1 MQKNYFD
8 PMIGGTVDSTSRTSM
23 LFFLRSSDCLNFS
36 WEPLTDFS
44 CARKCNHQTALPLV
58 EGDVVGNPCTYH
70 IHSYTIY
77 IYTLYIAIFIVIFRL
92 KIYRST
98 GKSLPSPPSGQ
109 RPRKSAAAVSV
120 DLLARC
126 QRLQRC
132 GRLARCRSQAPV
144 ALQAAGGHWEAGL
157 RCYLPLKMGG
167 SG

>member
-1 MQKNYFD
+1 
-8 PMIGGTVDSTSRTSM
+8 MIGGTVDSTSRTSM
-23 LFFLRSSDCLNFS
+23 LFFPAIIGLSQLQLGTTHGFQLCSEVQSSNSSPVGWGRCCRK
-36 WEPLTDFS
+36 PLHIPYTFI
-44 CARKCNHQTALPLV
+44 
-58 EGDVVGNPCTYH
+58 YH
-70 IHSYTIY
+70 IY
-77 IYTLYIAIFIVIFRL
+77 ILYIAIFIVIFRL

-98 GKSLPSPPSGQ
+98 GKSLPSPSGQ

-157 RCYLPLKMGG
+157 RCCLPLKMCG